1 MSYSIDGHYT
11 ENIIENFFMGD
22 PGPPG
27 PPGGPGRPGHPGP
40 PGPAGPNNGP
50 VGPIGPVGLKGDKG
64 DKGDTGE
71 QGVKGNQ
78 GDAGNDGKM
87 SILKIEGPIGPQG
100 APGPSGSLGIQGP
113 PGKRGFQ
120 GPPGIPGLPGEKGN
134 DGSIGPIG
142 SKGDRGLPGQ
152 DGMMGPN
159 GQRGQRGLP
168 GSPGKDAESLVSLAG
183 NTSEHS
189 AKLNILRNIFTPGLK
204 FYDDKIGVGL
214 DRPKSNL
221 HISSGENKKSEISIS
236 ESEQWGDAK
245 IKFQP
250 ASVNYMSMG
259 FSKGQHSSAQNNIED
274 GIAITRLGNVG
285 IGTNQPDYKLHVKG
299 EIRSDR
305 YISAGEPSSFSG
317 ITNTG
322 NFKNTGNVNID
333 NNLTSSGTIIANN
346 FKLQDG
352 SSIDSNSST
361 NDITFKKNGTNWRH
375 RSGGDAAI
383 VNADDYNT
391 LMIVGRGEGERRIG
405 MWDKVN
411 INGKLEVSGDL
422 TTNNIKINKPNKLIF
437 SGNDNDPYYLQKIVN
452 TDSNH
457 LRLTINDNS
466 NESLQIWGNSCGTTG
481 CGGTGVMQHKFDA
494 AGNASHKGNVT
505 AESKLCIGK
514 TCVTE
519 NDLKKILLCQG
530 GVCDGKLVHERQVY
544 GLSGQNAVSYSSSYK
559 HICSVY
565 SPFGYAIPGKSSG
578 AKRKF
583 RLRAIYTDD
592 MTRSGEHHIRF
603 CCGSWGSCS
612 KNVTFKLGRT
622 WGTTSESST
631 TWNRDVYSNWI
642 SESDVSG
649 AHHTKIYCK
658 TSYSTGVIRS
668 LILETWDFV

>member
-274 GIAITRLGNVG
+274 GLAVTRLGNVG
-285 IGTNQPDYKLHVKG
+285 IGTNQPNSKLHVKG
-299 EIRSDR
+299 D
-305 YISAGEPSSFSG
+305 
-317 ITNTG
+317 
-322 NFKNTGNVNID
+322 VNID
-333 NNLTSSGTIIANN
+333 NNL
-346 FKLQDG
+346 
-352 SSIDSNSST
+352 
-361 NDITFKKNGTNWRH
+361 
-375 RSGGDAAI
+375 
-383 VNADDYNT
+383 
-391 LMIVGRGEGERRIG
+391 
-405 MWDKVN
+405 
-411 INGKLEVSGDL
+411 
-422 TTNNIKINKPNKLIF
+422 
-437 SGNDNDPYYLQKIVN
+437 
-452 TDSNH
+452 
-457 LRLTINDNS
+457 
-466 NESLQIWGNSCGTTG
+466 
-481 CGGTGVMQHKFDA
+481 
-494 AGNASHKGNVT
+494 
-505 AESKLCIGK
+505 CIGN
-514 TCVTE
+514 TCINE
-519 NDLKKILLCQG
+519 NDLKEMLKNEPGPPGPRGHQGPQGSSGSQGPRGHTGSSGPRGYQGPQGSSGSQGPRGPAGSSSSVGNEYIKHGDMITIASSRQGKRLQDAGNNARFQNYNRLGWEKMYVEKCSFG
-530 GVCDGKLVHERQVY
+530 GVWNSK
-544 GLSGQNAVSYSSSYK
+544 GQ
-559 HICSVY
+559 C
-565 SPFGYAIPGKSSG
+565 
-578 AKRKF
+578 R
-583 RLRAIYTDD
+583 
-592 MTRSGEHHIRF
+592 
-603 CCGSWGSCS
+603 
-612 KNVTFKLGRT
+612 
-622 WGTTSESST
+622 
-631 TWNRDVYSNWI
+631 
-642 SESDVSG
+642 
-649 AHHTKIYCK
+649 
-658 TSYSTGVIRS
+658 
-668 LILETWDFV
+668 